1 MANTIGT
8 LDVSVGGCFAGIGE
22 LVVFDSLSDASY
34 ASAKLSSFTGAV
46 KVRPLYNG
54 STSWTGDDPD
64 ITQLKDEDGN
74 VQCSYAEGGSN
85 SFETVCMKLNQA
97 LTKKFLGGAAIS
109 DASLSDDTWIKSSD
123 IIGVAGN
130 YHTSI
135 MPVAK
140 FDKSKGVAIVFPKAL
155 CTASLVSQ
163 DDGVGIKLTFE
174 ALDINTSDLKQLM
187 IVSAATANYT
197 P

>member
-22 LVVFDSLSDASY
+22 LVVFDTMTDASY
-34 ASAKLSSFTGAV
+34 ATAKISSFTGAM

-74 VQCSYAEGGSN
+74 VQCSYAEGGTN
-85 SFETVCMKLNQA
+85 SFETVCMHLNKA
-97 LTKKFLGGAAIS
+97 LTEKFLGGAVIS
-109 DASLSDDTWIKSSD
+109 DASMGSSAWLNSGE
-123 IIGVAGN
+123 IVGIPGN
-130 YHTSI
+130 YKTTV

-140 FDKSKGVAIVFPKAL
+140 FDKTKGVAIVFPKAL

-174 ALDINTSDLKQLM
+174 AMDINTTHLKQLM
-187 IVSAATANYT
+187 IVSTAVPNYT
-197 P
+197 A